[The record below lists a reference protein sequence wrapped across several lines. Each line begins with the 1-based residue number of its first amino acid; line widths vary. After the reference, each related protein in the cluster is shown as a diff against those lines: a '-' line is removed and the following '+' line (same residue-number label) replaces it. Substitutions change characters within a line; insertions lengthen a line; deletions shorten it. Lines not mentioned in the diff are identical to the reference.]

1 MVCYRHGIPF
11 VETLEGLKEAVKQRL
26 EATIEQQRGHS

>member
-1 MVCYRHGIPF
+1 MVCYRHSIPF